1 MMTQFNGPVDARALQ
16 AALAEDF
23 QKMSAEVAEALNQAG
38 EDDVIGN
45 SEHRVRDA
53 VGALR
58 VRIFQQAV
66 QMRMDAA
73 EAAFSPS
80 GEPGGAGVSPASQ
93 GPAQPGGADGQRG
106 DPG

>member
-1 MMTQFNGPVDARALQ
+1 MTQSNGPVDAQALQ

-45 SEHRVRDA
+45 SEYRVRDA
-53 VGALR
+53 IGALR

-73 EAAFSPS
+73 TP
-80 GEPGGAGVSPASQ
+80 
-93 GPAQPGGADGQRG
+93 RK
-106 DPG
+106 